1 MMICEVREMA
11 SGLADLLFP
20 PNCSACGKVLIA
32 DRGSPL
38 CPECFATINFITSP
52 LCTTCGMPFILTDGS
67 DHLCHD
73 CILSK
78 PPFSMARALGKY
90 AGALLEVIHLF
101 KYHGNVSA
109 GETLGRM
116 MARTNY
122 DSLAIG
128 EYSLILPVPLHPARL
143 RERGFNQSLILAKQ
157 ISDRFCIP
165 VDFLALRRTIHT
177 EAQVNLSKP
186 HRVSNVRGAFEV
198 TDRSLTEDRRILL
211 IDDVYTTGSTA
222 KECAETLMKNGA
234 SEVAVL
240 TLARA

>member
-1 MMICEVREMA
+1 
-11 SGLADLLFP
+11 
-20 PNCSACGKVLIA
+20 
-32 DRGSPL
+32 
-38 CPECFATINFITSP
+38 
-52 LCTTCGMPFILTDGS
+52 
-67 DHLCHD
+67 
-73 CILSK
+73 
-78 PPFSMARALGKY
+78 
-90 AGALLEVIHLF
+90 
-101 KYHGNVSA
+101 
-109 GETLGRM
+109 
-116 MARTNY
+116 
-122 DSLAIG
+122 
-128 EYSLILPVPLHPARL
+128 L